1 MNHECLTR
9 SVAGGTLH
17 SVPSVHFRLCFAE
30 EVNRLAGQLRPAA
43 IAVEL
48 GPAAAAAATEWLRE
62 LGMGPSRR
70 TRVELPCMLGLTWPN
85 RLRSS
90 NVSVLYLSPTD
101 SIIEAIRCAL
111 ELDVPLYG
119 VDLEE
124 WSDDPR
130 PEIMLEEPASTAGR
144 PFRSED
150 FAARNSAY
158 AERQRDAP
166 LDSRREL
173 AMAARLHALV
183 ARHGRVLFVC
193 GLAHWRP
200 LDQLLA
206 QADLQPEVAV
216 PPTPEQVQSLARV
229 VVHPLLAVHHLDALP
244 LFAQEYEQHRPHAA
258 ASRTI
263 RQLDMPAALAD
274 KLQATYADYFSR
286 SDSGQQLD
294 RKLEDLEARGDFEQL
309 LRNLCTVRLQSVPD
323 LFAALVSAQGVMSE
337 GFCRTLA
344 DKLMEFPW
352 AEPNDFPGLPL
363 LAPAPTS
370 AGAPLRA
377 EFVGEDGQRSP
388 YFYIQALPGGSEISA
403 HVPIPWKWNVEPP
416 PPVPSQGR
424 TGSRSNWVP
433 LDDLMSAMALRA
445 MRLARDHAEQ
455 PRTELFEGSLLG
467 GVDLKSTLR
476 AVTRGDDRIYVR
488 AVTRRRQSRANP
500 HDDDGFPFVWILRL
514 PADEQMTWSFSSDSM
529 ITLRPHAADAARFD
543 EVARNDGNTLISAA
557 IATGSEQREPEL
569 CQPGYEVVSLSRF
582 GQLNFN
588 PLPSVSRTAE
598 WAERTDF
605 CRGPIVAGG
614 SFPALARAYRE
625 RFGIELGQFA
635 WPVTLVQMAIPYAAR
650 AVTVVAPDGFTLP
663 AAVYRQAASRPTPV
677 EVRMV
682 PLSFFPAQALR
693 KISKIYWIPTL
704 GRTPKPH
711 DLPIYPEHVKRHF
724 GEDVEIYRRLIPK
737 DWH

>member
-1 MNHECLTR
+1 MSHASLTR
-9 SVAGGTLH
+9 AVAGGTLH
-17 SVPSVHFRLCFAE
+17 CVPSVHFRLCFAE

-48 GPAAAAAATEWLRE
+48 GSGAATAAAQWLRE

-70 TRVELPCMLGLTWPN
+70 TRVELPCMLGLTWQERPG
-85 RLRSS
+85 SS
-90 NVSVLYLSPTD
+90 HVSVLYLSPTD
-101 SIIEAIRCAL
+101 SIVEAIRCAL

-119 VDLEE
+119 VDLDEF
-124 WSDDPR
+124 SKARR
-130 PEIMLEEPASTAGR
+130 PEVLLEEPASTAGR
-144 PFRSED
+144 PFQAAD
-150 FAARNSAY
+150 FAARNAAY
-158 AERQRDAP
+158 AERQRDDA

-183 ARHGRVLFVC
+183 ARHGSVLFVG

-200 LDQLLA
+200 LDRLLA
-206 QADLQPEVAV
+206 QSDLPPADTV
-216 PPTPEQVQSLARV
+216 PPTPEQVQSLTRV

-258 ASRTI
+258 ASRTV

-274 KLQATYADYFSR
+274 KLQATYADYFRR

-323 LFAALVSAQGVMSE
+323 LFAALVSAQSVMSD

-344 DKLMEFPW
+344 EKLMDFPW
-352 AEPNDFPGLPL
+352 AGPSDFPGLPL

-377 EFVGEDGQRSP
+377 EFVGEGGQRSP
-388 YFYIQALPGGSEISA
+388 HFYIQSLPGESEVSA

-455 PRTELFEGSLLG
+455 PRTELFEGSLLAG
-467 GVDLKSTLR
+467 IDLKSTLR

-488 AVTRRRQSRANP
+488 AAARRRQSRSNP

-514 PADEQMTWSFSSDSM
+514 LADEQITWSFSSDSM
-529 ITLRPHAADAARFD
+529 RTLRPHAADAARFD
-543 EVARNDGNTLISAA
+543 AVARNEGQSLISAV
-557 IATGSEQREPEL
+557 IATDHEQRVPEL
-569 CQPGYEVVSLSRF
+569 CQPGYEVKSLSRF

-588 PLPSVSRTAE
+588 PLPSVSRTAV
-598 WAERTDF
+598 WAERTGF
-605 CRGPIVAGG
+605 SRGPIVPSA
-614 SFPALARAYRE
+614 SFAALARAYRE

-635 WPVTLVQMAIPYAAR
+635 WPVTLVQLAIPYAAR

-663 AAVYRQAASRPTPV
+663 AAVYRQAASRPVPV

-693 KISKIYWIPTL
+693 KISQIYWIPTL

-711 DLPIYPEHVKRHF
+711 DLPIFPEHVKRHF

-737 DWH
+737 EWH